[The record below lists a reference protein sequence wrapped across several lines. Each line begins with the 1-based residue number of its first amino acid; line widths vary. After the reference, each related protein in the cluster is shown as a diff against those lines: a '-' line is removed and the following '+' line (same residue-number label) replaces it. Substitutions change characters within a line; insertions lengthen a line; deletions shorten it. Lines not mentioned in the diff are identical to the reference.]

1 MKSSITRT
9 LTSLERVINSN
20 YPTDEKLWNRHDEK
34 VSRAQDYIKELT
46 EASGW
51 LPEDVTIVAK
61 STFQRIIDRSDFV
74 EMEELE
80 YLRIASV
87 INYPETGY
95 KTYLWLTPVSEL

>member
-9 LTSLERVINSN
+9 LTSLERVCESS

-34 VSRAQDYIKELT
+34 IGKAQDYKKELT
-46 EASGW
+46 DVSGW
-51 LPEDVTIVAK
+51 LPDDVTIVARN
-61 STFQRIIDRSDFV
+61 TFQRIIDRSDFV

-87 INYPETGY
+87 INYPEMGY